1 MGQRNLGYFIA
12 IGLTLL
18 GLFIFLAAVR
28 FKDADRQVSVRGLSE
43 REVEAD
49 EVLWPVAY
57 SQTGDDLQGI
67 YNELERK
74 NRIIIEFLT
83 SAGISQSEIMVNS
96 ASIVDL
102 EADRY
107 SENRKDYRYIATQ
120 VITIT
125 SSKVKLV
132 VDLQRQQNKL
142 LKSNIALLNDAY
154 QYATEYIFTKLNDI
168 KPTMI
173 QEATQA
179 AREAAQKFADDSQS
193 SLGSISTASQGQFS
207 ITDRDRYT
215 PQIKKIR
222 VVTYISYSLQ

>member
-1 MGQRNLGYFIA
+1 MGQRNLGFFIA
-12 IGLTLL
+12 MGLTLL
-18 GLFIFLAAVR
+18 GIFIFMAAVR

-57 SQTGDDLQGI
+57 NQTGNDLQVI
-67 YNELERK
+67 YNEIERK
-74 NRIIIEFLT
+74 NKIITEFLT
-83 SAGISQSEIMVNS
+83 SAGISESEIMVNS

-107 SENRKDYRYIATQ
+107 SENRRDYRYIATQ

-132 VDLQRQQNKL
+132 VDLQRQQNNL
-142 LKSNIALLNDAY
+142 LKSNIALLNDSY
-154 QYATEYIFTKLNDI
+154 QYATEFIFTKLNDI

-207 ITDRDRYT
+207 ISDRDKYT
-215 PQIKKIR
+215 PQIKKVR

>member
-1 MGQRNLGYFIA
+1 MGQRNLGFFIA
-12 IGLTLL
+12 MGLTLL
-18 GLFIFLAAVR
+18 GIFIFMSAVR

-57 SQTGDDLQGI
+57 NQTGNDLQVI
-67 YNELERK
+67 YNEIERK
-74 NRIIIEFLT
+74 NKIITEFLT
-83 SAGISQSEIMVNS
+83 SAGISESEIMVNS

-107 SENRKDYRYIATQ
+107 SENRRDYRYIATQ

-132 VDLQRQQNKL
+132 VDLQRQQNNL
-142 LKSNIALLNDAY
+142 LKSNIALLNDSY
-154 QYATEYIFTKLNDI
+154 QYATEFIFTKLNDI

-173 QEATQA
+173 QEATQS

-193 SLGSISTASQGQFS
+193 SLGSISAASQGQFS
-207 ITDRDRYT
+207 ITDRDKYT
-215 PQIKKIR
+215 PQIKKVR